1 MMLSAT
7 YVVAAL
13 SMYCA
18 ALYLVYRLK
27 SYLTTSS
34 FLLAFLLLVHGPA
47 YLVYMLF
54 RGSGSVI
61 YQRIAY
67 GANFESVVVSL
78 NVSIAL
84 MFLCVIVGIEVVD
97 RLMPAGVKQL
107 GLGLSAWNDQRL
119 ESGPRQPWLLLT
131 IITLTAAYMA
141 VVSLKEHHLSVIAG
155 YLAVAGDELEKIAY
169 RQQFGGSQSYSYR
182 VLLASIAPMLI
193 LWGGFSAW
201 IQRWWP
207 LLITTLVLVALTL
220 IGKLD
225 TLSKAPAALF
235 IIQLLLV
242 AYLARRNDVTL
253 RVGFAGLLIASLV
266 FYPVIR
272 VAVPETQGWDA
283 FGFLYYRIFDTSN
296 EAVLE
301 FFATFPDRMPHTW
314 GGNIRLVAF
323 LLGKEYTPSYF
334 EVLRHWHG
342 AGGSSVTGMFIA
354 DAWVDF
360 SYFGVILFSSLAG
373 AICRVIDIVFLT
385 RGKTA
390 VSLAVLGS
398 TFIGVYNLT
407 ISALPAALLSGGLV
421 TGPVIA
427 LVILKLQH
435 LLEERSK
442 IATVASSR
450 TSSAELG

>member
-1 MMLSAT
+1 MMLSVT
-7 YVVAAL
+7 YVIAAL

-18 ALYLVYRLK
+18 TLYLVYRLK
-27 SYLTTSS
+27 CYLTTSS

-47 YLVYMLF
+47 YLVYMLS
-54 RGSGSVI
+54 RGPGSTI
-61 YQRIAY
+61 YERVAY
-67 GANFESVVVSL
+67 QENFDSVVVSL

-84 MFLCVIVGIEVVD
+84 MFLCIIVGVEVVD

-107 GLGLSAWNDQRL
+107 RLGLSAWNDQRL
-119 ESGPRQPWLLLT
+119 KSGTRRPWLLLT
-131 IITLTAAYMA
+131 IVTLAAAYMA

-155 YLAVAGDELEKIAY
+155 YLAVAGDEFEKIAY
-169 RQQFGGSQSYSYR
+169 RQQFGGSQSYYYR
-182 VLLASIAPMLI
+182 VLLASIAPLLI

-201 IQRWWP
+201 TQRWWP
-207 LLITTLVLVALTL
+207 LLIATVALVALTL
-220 IGKLD
+220 LGKLD

-253 RVGFAGLLIASLV
+253 RVGCAGLVIASLV
-266 FYPVIR
+266 FYPIIR

-283 FGFLYYRIFDTSN
+283 FGFLYYRIFDNSN

-314 GGNIRLVAF
+314 GGNIRPVAF
-323 LLGKEYTPSYF
+323 LLGKDYTPSYF
-334 EVLRHWHG
+334 EVLRLWHG

-360 SYFGVILFSSLAG
+360 SYFGVILFSAIAG
-373 AICRVIDIVFLT
+373 AVCRAIDIIFLS

-407 ISALPAALLSGGLV
+407 ISALPTALLSGGLV
-421 TGPVIA
+421 IGPVIA
-427 LVILKLQH
+427 VAILKLQH
-435 LLEERSK
+435 VLDGRSK
-442 IATVASSR
+442 IATVASSH
-450 TSSAELG
+450 TANAELG